1 MRSDRG
7 RLRASSAFI
16 SLTIVLIATLT
27 GAAQPRF
34 TAPNDEKELRQ
45 RMEELKAEYAPYL
58 RSLPALVDPRL
69 RTDLSGAWRFAY
81 EVMDAPA
88 GAEVPAAPPW
98 FSSSHDD
105 SDWEAA
111 IVPQWRYRRGKN
123 GTVLGGKDRF
133 GWGERLEHSNIVWY
147 RRTFKA
153 ERPPAG
159 RRLWLCFDAVDWE
172 AEVYLNG
179 ELLGRH
185 RVRYEPFRFDITE
198 KVQAT
203 NTLAV
208 RIIDG
213 RVFGEP
219 HAFWTPLPD
228 ARAEEQVYVRDESRS
243 LNGVLPIGYHGG
255 NGFGILREV
264 YLEQSGSVLVA
275 GVFVRNDLSGD
286 EATVKVEL
294 DANSAGSSQI
304 CVELLP
310 ENFEGRAYT
319 QTANINL
326 PAGIS
331 THALA
336 APMPEARTWSPD
348 TPFMYRCRISVRNG
362 RQTVD
367 TRDVLFGCRSLTLH
381 HTGSPHVGTVGTV
394 GPPIVYQF
402 EPVTAKWLRI
412 LGRGSDK
419 TEWNAIYEVDCEALI
434 RGPNS
439 ATASETYQQDTADKA
454 IDGNPETR
462 WVAQGRGQ
470 WIQFKLD
477 EGKAFDQVTITW
489 LEAELRCWD
498 FDLLVSQDGEEWA
511 KIDYREADAETDK
524 DGDNR
529 TALPNGMLLLNGE
542 PCYLRGTN
550 IHGLNAYWYWGQQ
563 DKIVD
568 ALLLLKAANFNCV
581 RVCQHVQFPEV
592 RELLDRMGMMSQQEQ
607 GSGYRHGNPG
617 RKPQIMRQLVH
628 TGTVL
633 TRETYN
639 NPGVVLLA
647 FGNECHFDATDVVR
661 AVVAEDPERIVKPIS
676 GRLSHGGKGKS
687 PVSTDLWPHV
697 IDDTHTYAGWYGGR
711 NQPATWRFAVPQKTD
726 RLITIGEYGGEA
738 LDAYAT
744 MQHHYPTHLQPPPPH
759 TDTLW
764 AASQVNKDDPGQR
777 YGLGRKPT
785 NLGEYIEASQGYQA
799 ALVADKTIG
808 FRLSPRVYSGY
819 FHFHFLD
826 VTPSFW
832 PKSIVSYGQQPKAAY
847 YSMAQINQPI
857 VALPQLIG
865 EKPDA
870 MTVWVANDTGE
881 TLAGA
886 RVLWSVSR
894 SGKVLLE
901 GVEQLDVPAI
911 NAMRGSTID
920 LKPITW
926 KHPDCELRLDLID
939 ASGKTISIYRRHLK
953 CVPSRAPVEDDGKGK

>member
-1 MRSDRG
+1 M
-7 RLRASSAFI
+7 
-16 SLTIVLIATLT
+16 SLAAVLIATSA

-34 TAPNDEKELRQ
+34 TAPNDEKELGQ
-45 RMEELKAEYAPYL
+45 RMEALRAEYAPYL
-58 RSLPALVDPRL
+58 RSLPAPVDPRL

-105 SDWEAA
+105 SDWETAT
-111 IVPQWRYRRGKN
+111 VPQWRYRRGKN

-147 RRTFKA
+147 RRTFRA
-153 ERPPAG
+153 EHPPAG

-179 ELLGRH
+179 SLLGRH

-228 ARAEEQVYVRDESRS
+228 ARAEEQVYIRDESRS
-243 LNGVLPIGYHGG
+243 LKGVLPIGYHGG

-275 GVFVRNDLSGD
+275 GVFARNDLSSD
-286 EATVKVEL
+286 EARVKVEL
-294 DANSAGSSQI
+294 DTGRAGSYRI

-310 ENFEGRAYT
+310 ENFEGRVYT
-319 QTANINL
+319 QTATVDV
-326 PAGIS
+326 PEGTS
-331 THALA
+331 THALTV
-336 APMPEARTWSPD
+336 PMPDARTWSPD
-348 TPFMYRCRISVRNG
+348 TPFMYRCRVSIRNG
-362 RQTVD
+362 QHVVD
-367 TRDVLFGCRSLTLH
+367 NRDVLFGCRSFTLH
-381 HTGSPHVGTVGTV
+381 HVAPPSAGTV
-394 GPPIVYQF
+394 GPPVTYRF
-402 EPVTAKWLRI
+402 EPVRAKWLRI

-419 TEWNAIYEVDCEALI
+419 TEWNAIYEVECDALV
-434 RGPNS
+434 GGLNT
-439 ATASETYQQDTADKA
+439 ATASKTHQTDTADKA
-454 IDGNPETR
+454 IDGDPETR

-470 WIQFKLD
+470 WIQFQLND
-477 EGKAFDQVTITW
+477 IRAFDQVTVTW
-489 LEAELRCWD
+489 LEAALRRWD
-498 FDLLVSQDGEEWA
+498 FDLLVSQDGERWT
-511 KIDYREADAETDK
+511 KLDYREADAETGKNEDS
-524 DGDNR
+524 R
-529 TALPNGMLLLNGE
+529 AALPNGMLLLNGT

-563 DKIVD
+563 DKLVD

-581 RVCQHVQFPEV
+581 RVCQHIQFPEV
-592 RELLDRMGMMSQQEQ
+592 RELLDRMGVMSEQDQ
-607 GSGYRHGNPG
+607 GSGYRHQKNGLEPH
-617 RKPQIMRQLVH
+617 IMEQLVH

-633 TRETYN
+633 ARETYN
-639 NPGVVLLA
+639 NPGVVLLS
-647 FGNECHFDATDVVR
+647 FGNECHFDASDVVQ
-661 AVVAEDPERIVKPIS
+661 AVLAEDPERIVKPIS
-676 GRLSHGGKGKS
+676 GRLSHGGKGRS
-687 PVSTDLWPHV
+687 LVSTDLWPHV
-697 IDDTHTYAGWYGGR
+697 IDDTHTYAGWYGAR
-711 NQPATWRFAVPQKTD
+711 NQPATWRFAVPQKTG
-726 RLITIGEYGGEA
+726 RLVTIGEYGGEA

-744 MQHHYPTHLQPPPPH
+744 MQRHYPTHVQPPPPN

-764 AASQVNKDDPGQR
+764 AASQVNKDDPAQR

-808 FRLSPRVYSGY
+808 FRLSPRAYSGY

-832 PKSIVSYGQQPKAAY
+832 PKSIVSYGHQPKEAY
-847 YSMAQINQPI
+847 YSMAHVNQPI

-865 EKPDA
+865 DKPDA
-870 MTVWVANDTGE
+870 MVVWVANDTVE
-881 TLAGA
+881 TLADA
-886 RVLWSVSR
+886 HVRWSVSR
-894 SGKVLLE
+894 GGDVLLE
-901 GVEQLDVPAI
+901 GVEELDAPAI
-911 NAMRGSTID
+911 NAVRGSTID
-920 LKPITW
+920 LKPVTW
-926 KHPDCELRLDLID
+926 KHPDCEIRLDLID
-939 ASGKTISIYRRHLK
+939 ASGKAISIYRRHLR
-953 CVPSRAPVEDDGKGK
+953 CVIPHASVEDEESDN